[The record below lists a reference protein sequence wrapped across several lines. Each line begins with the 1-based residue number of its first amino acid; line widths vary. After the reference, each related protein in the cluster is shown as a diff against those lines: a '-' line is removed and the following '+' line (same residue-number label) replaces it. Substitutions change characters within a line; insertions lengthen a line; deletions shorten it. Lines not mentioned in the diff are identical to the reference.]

1 MKPFVKLN
9 KLGNS
14 IFQELVHHLENHGI
28 EDIDNLK
35 LTTLAHQFQIY
46 AEAAKKLEEGF
57 TNKHDQISPAVST
70 LDKALNAIIKLSTGF
85 GIDPASREKIQSFA
99 VKEEKLPT
107 FE

>member
-9 KLGNS
+9 KIGS
-14 IFQELVHHLENHGI
+14 AIFKELVNHLQGHGI

-46 AEAAKKLEEGF
+46 AEAAAKLEEGF

-70 LDKALNAIIKLSTGF
+70 LDKALNSIIKLSVGF

-99 VKEEKLPT
+99 VKEEQLPT